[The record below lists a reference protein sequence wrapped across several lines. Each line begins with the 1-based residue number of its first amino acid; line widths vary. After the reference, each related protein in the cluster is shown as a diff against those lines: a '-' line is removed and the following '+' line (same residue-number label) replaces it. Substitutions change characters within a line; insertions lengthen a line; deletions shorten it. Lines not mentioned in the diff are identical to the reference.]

1 MTPNRIVAMLT
12 PVLALA
18 AGAASTWLADNV
30 SGLEI
35 EAAQLEAIFVA
46 GLAAVLAPAAQFL
59 YGGQKYERHEQEL
72 EREAL
77 AADREAAERAAL
89 DDVYAAV
96 DEYDEYDEYD
106 DDYDDYDEYD
116 EDEDEDDDELYAA
129 ARDEGAEP
137 ALSGS

>member
-1 MTPNRIVAMLT
+1 MTPNRIVALLT
-12 PVLALA
+12 PVLAVA

-35 EAAQLEAIFVA
+35 EAGQLEAIFVA

-59 YGGQKYERHEQEL
+59 HGGQKYERHEQEL

-77 AADREAAERAAL
+77 EADREAAEQVAL
-89 DDVYAAV
+89 DDAYAAGGADEH

-106 DDYDDYDEYD
+106 DEDD
-116 EDEDEDDDELYAA
+116 EDLYAA